1 MTFSMSVRIVLLLL
15 ITLHA
20 RFAYSQDWP
29 QFRGP
34 AGQGHASE
42 AALPVEWS
50 ETENLMWKI
59 PVPGQGWSSPV
70 VADGRIWLTTAIVD
84 QEVASLRAIAFDVET
99 GMEIVNSE
107 VFHMTG
113 AVLLNLKNSHAS
125 PTPVVEGDRV
135 YVHFGAEGTAALTT
149 SGEVVWTTAFPYVSQ
164 HGNGGSPILY
174 GDLLIINCD
183 GYDQSFVVA
192 VDKNTGDVRWKTM
205 RQEPFSQAYST
216 PLVIRVGERDQIV
229 SVGAFQAV
237 AYDPESGEEIWR
249 VTYTRDGF
257 SNVPRPVYGDG
268 LVYIVTGFQQPS
280 LLAVRVDGTGDVS
293 GTHIEWTRGRSIP
306 LTPSPL
312 LVGDEL
318 YIVSDIGVISC
329 LDAATGEPHWQ
340 QRVVGNYSASP
351 AYADGRIYIM
361 SEEGVTTVIEPGREF
376 RSLTTNRID
385 GWTLASMA
393 IAQGSIFIRSHSHLY
408 RFGIR

>member
-1 MTFSMSVRIVLLLL
+1 MTSRMSGRIILLLL
-15 ITLHA
+15 IVGNALE
-20 RFAYSQDWP
+20 AYSQDWP

-34 AGQGHASE
+34 DGQGHAFE
-42 AALPVEWS
+42 QELPLEWS
-50 ETENLMWKI
+50 ETRNVMWKV
-59 PVPGQGWSSPV
+59 PVPRGWSSPV
-70 VADGRIWLTTAIVD
+70 VADGRIWLTAADVSQD
-84 QEVASLRAIAFDVET
+84 AVSLRAIAYDVAT
-99 GMEIVNSE
+99 GNEVVNSE
-107 VFHMTG
+107 VFRMTEST
-113 AVLLNLKNSHAS
+113 LLNLKNSHAS
-125 PTPVVEGDRV
+125 PTPILEGDRV

-149 SGEVVWTTAFPYVSQ
+149 SGDIIWTTRFPYISQ

-192 VDKNTGDVRWKTM
+192 VDKNTGEVRWKAD
-205 RQEPFSQAYST
+205 RREPFSQAYST

-249 VTYTRDGF
+249 VIYTRDGF
-257 SNVPRPVYGDG
+257 SNVPRPVYGHG

-280 LLAVRVDGTGDVS
+280 LLAVRADGTGDVS
-293 GTHIEWTRGRSIP
+293 RTHVEWMRERSIP

-312 LVGDEL
+312 LVDEEI

-329 LDAATGEPHWQ
+329 LNATTGEPLWQ
-340 QRVVGNYSASP
+340 QRVTGNYSASP
-351 AYADGRIYIM
+351 AYADGRIYFM
-361 SEEGVTTVIEPGREF
+361 SEEGVTTVIDPGPEF
-376 RSLTTNRID
+376 RPLSTNTLD

-393 IAQGSIFIRSHSHLY
+393 ISQSSIFIRSQSHLY
-408 RFGIR
+408 RIGTR